1 MKKVVVYF
9 LLMIFLFSSS
19 AFGQKNETLELT
31 SPDGSL
37 RINIAVTD
45 EITWS
50 LEVNDNLVAG
60 PSSIALETEK
70 YGVFGENPVLNNSFS
85 ETRNE
90 VIATPFYKKSKIKNE
105 YNELNLIFRG
115 GYSMMFRA
123 YNDGVAYRFLTS
135 MKEEIFITGEKTEF
149 IFPDAKEVYVP
160 YVREPVGRYQV
171 SFESTYDVLKLDE
184 IEADSLIIT
193 PLLVKNNDGSSLVI
207 SEADLE
213 NYPGMFLSLN
223 DDATGFDAEYAAYP
237 LEEEQG
243 GHNNLQS
250 YVTKRADY
258 IAKTPGNRAY
268 PWRMIAVGKNDA
280 ELLDNDMVYKLASP
294 SRIED
299 TSWIKPGKVAWD
311 WWNDWNIYNVDF
323 RAGINTET
331 YKYYIDFAAEKGIE
345 YVILDEGWSE
355 STNLLNVVPE
365 IDLQAIIGHAR
376 SKGVDIVLW
385 AGWLPLSQNMDEVFE
400 KYSTMGVKGYKIDF
414 MNRDDQKMVNFYYKT
429 AEKAAEYE
437 QFVLFH
443 GAYKPTGLHRTY
455 PNVLTYEGVFGLEQ
469 VKWTEYDNF
478 PEYDVTVPY
487 IRMLAGPMDYT
498 PGAMDNANRFNW
510 RAIHSDPV
518 SQGTRC
524 HQLAMYVI
532 FDSPFSMLCDNPTV
546 YLQESE
552 SVEFIASVP
561 TIFDETVP
569 LAGAIGDYVAVARR
583 KGDTWYVGA
592 MTDWD
597 GREIEIDFSFLNDG
611 EYRATV
617 FADGINA
624 DRAAHDYT
632 KEEITINGGEKL
644 KIEMKSGGGWAAIIE
659 PTEEIVYY

>member
-1 MKKVVVYF
+1 MKKIGVNLLFLMF
-9 LLMIFLFSSS
+9 LLASS
-19 AFGQKNETLELT
+19 AYGKKNEMVEVV

-37 RINIAVTD
+37 KVSIAVTD

-60 PSSIALETEK
+60 PSAIALEVED
-70 YGVFGENPVLNNSFS
+70 YGIFGEEPVLRNSFPGS
-85 ETRNE
+85 RNE
-90 VIATPFYKKSKIKNE
+90 IIETSFYKKSKISNQ
-105 YNELNLIFRG
+105 YNELNMIFKG
-115 GYSMMFRA
+115 GYSLIFRA
-123 YNDGVAYRFLTS
+123 YNDGIAYRFVTS
-135 MKEEIFITGEKTEF
+135 IKNEIKIKSEKTEF
-149 IFPDAKEVYVP
+149 VFPDASEFYVP

-171 SFESTYDVLKLDE
+171 SFESTYDVLKLEE
-184 IEADSLIIT
+184 IDADSLIIT
-193 PLLVKNNDGSSLVI
+193 PLLVKNNDGTSLVV

-213 NYPGMFLSLN
+213 DYPGMFLSLN
-223 DDATGFDAEYAAYP
+223 DEATGFEAEYAGYP

-250 YVTKRADY
+250 YVTKRADF
-258 IAKTPGNRAY
+258 IAKTHGNRAY
-268 PWRMIAVGKNDA
+268 PWRMVAVGKNDA
-280 ELLDNDMVYKLASP
+280 ELLDNDLVYKLASP

-323 RAGINTET
+323 QAGINTET

-355 STNLLNVVPE
+355 STNLLNVIPE
-365 IDLQAIIGHAR
+365 IDLQEIVDHAN

-385 AGWLPLSQNMDEVFE
+385 AGWLPLNQKMDEVFE
-400 KYSTMGVKGYKIDF
+400 KYSEMGVKGYKIDF

-498 PGAMDNANRFNW
+498 PGAMENANRFNW
-510 RAIHSDPV
+510 RAVHSDPM
-518 SQGTRC
+518 SQGTRV
-524 HQLAMYVI
+524 HQLAMYVV
-532 FDSPFSMLCDNPTV
+532 FDSPFSMLCDNPTN
-546 YLQESE
+546 YLREPE

-561 TIFDETVP
+561 TVFDETVP
-569 LAGAIGDYVAVARR
+569 LAGEIGDYVAVARR

-592 MTDWD
+592 MTDWN
-597 GREIEIDFSFLNDG
+597 GRELELDFSFLGDG
-611 EYRATV
+611 AYKATV

-624 DRAAHDYT
+624 DRAARDYT
-632 KEEITINGGEKL
+632 KEEITINGDQKL
-644 KIEMKSGGGWAAIIE
+644 KIEMKSGGGWAAVIE
-659 PTEEIVYY
+659 PVR

>member
-1 MKKVVVYF
+1 MKKIGVNLLLLMF
-9 LLMIFLFSSS
+9 LLASSVY
-19 AFGQKNETLELT
+19 GKKNEMVEVV

-37 RINIAVTD
+37 KVSIAVTD

-60 PSSIALETEK
+60 PSAIALEVED
-70 YGVFGENPVLNNSFS
+70 YGIFGEEPVLRNSFPGS
-85 ETRNE
+85 RNE
-90 VIATPFYKKSKIKNE
+90 IIETPFYKKSKISNQ
-105 YNELNLIFRG
+105 YNELNMIFRG
-115 GYSMMFRA
+115 GYSLIFRA
-123 YNDGVAYRFLTS
+123 YNDGIAYRFVTS
-135 MKEEIFITGEKTEF
+135 IKEEIKIKSEKTEF
-149 IFPDAKEVYVP
+149 VFPDASEFYVP

-171 SFESTYDVLKLDE
+171 SFESTYDVLGLDE
-184 IEADSLIIT
+184 INADSLIIT

-213 NYPGMFLSLN
+213 DYPGMFLALN
-223 DDATGFDAEYAAYP
+223 DDATGFEAEYARYP

-250 YVTKRADY
+250 YVTKRADF
-258 IAKTPGNRAY
+258 IAKTHGNRAY

-280 ELLDNDMVYKLASP
+280 ELLDNDLVYKLASP

-365 IDLQAIIGHAR
+365 IDLQEIVDHAQ

-385 AGWLPLSQNMDEVFE
+385 AGWLPLNQKMDEVFE
-400 KYSTMGVKGYKIDF
+400 KYSEMGVKGYKIDF

-429 AEKAAEYE
+429 AAKAAEYE

-498 PGAMDNANRFNW
+498 PGAMENANRFNW
-510 RAIHSDPV
+510 RAVHSDPM
-518 SQGTRC
+518 SQGTRV
-524 HQLAMYVI
+524 HQLAMYVV
-532 FDSPFSMLCDNPTV
+532 FDSPFSMLCDNPTN
-546 YLQESE
+546 YLREPE
-552 SVEFIASVP
+552 SVEFIASMP
-561 TIFDETVP
+561 TVFDETVP
-569 LAGAIGDYVAVARR
+569 LAGEIGDYVAVARR

-592 MTDWD
+592 MTDWN
-597 GREIEIDFSFLNDG
+597 GRELELDFSFLGDG

-617 FADGINA
+617 FADGVNA
-624 DRAAHDYT
+624 DRAAVDYT
-632 KEEITINGGEKL
+632 KKTISIGSGEKL
-644 KIEMKSGGGWAAIIE
+644 SIEMKPGGGWAAIIE
-659 PTEEIVYY
+659 PIR